1 MCIVPLPTWVDD
13 ATTASGD
20 TSSYFVSRLRRVL
33 PQYRRV
39 DVVVGPSFGD
49 LGNGFIDRGP
59 WLQTRLLGI
68 GRMRRFWE
76 RRQNFARAAGMG
88 CEHSRTEIR

>member
-1 MCIVPLPTWVDD
+1 MGIVPLPTWMDD
-13 ATTASGD
+13 ATTAGSD
-20 TSSYFVSRLRRVL
+20 TSSYFVSRLRRMV
-33 PQYRRV
+33 PRYRQV
-39 DVVVGPSFGD
+39 DVVIGPSFGD

-76 RRQNFARAAGMG
+76 RGQNFTRAAGMDS
-88 CEHSRTEIR
+88 EHSKTEMG

>member
-1 MCIVPLPTWVDD
+1 MCIVPLPTWMDD
-13 ATTASGD
+13 ATTAGSD
-20 TSSYFVSRLRRVL
+20 TGSYFVSRLRRMV
-33 PQYRRV
+33 PRYRQV

-59 WLQTRLLGI
+59 WFQTRLVGI

-76 RRQNFARAAGMG
+76 RWQDFARTAGMD
-88 CEHSRTEIR
+88 CEHSRMDI